1 MKKLVLIAVLFIGFS
16 WVVEAQTNPKV
27 EAARIALITERLN
40 LTPEQAEKFWPL
52 YNEYTNKRR
61 GIQQNMK
68 QALKGIDRNNV
79 SDEEAKKIVQ
89 LQLDRKQQELN
100 LEKQYSER
108 ILNVISSKQMV
119 SLRKAEQ
126 DFREIIKARIKQR
139 QQELMRQRQQNNQK
153 LNNRRNN

>member
-1 MKKLVLIAVLFIGFS
+1 MKKLVLIAVLFIGFN

-40 LTPEQAEKFWPL
+40 LTPQQAEKFWPL

-68 QALKGIDRNNV
+68 QALQGIDRNNV

-139 QQELMRQRQQNNQK
+139 QQELMRQKQQNNQK